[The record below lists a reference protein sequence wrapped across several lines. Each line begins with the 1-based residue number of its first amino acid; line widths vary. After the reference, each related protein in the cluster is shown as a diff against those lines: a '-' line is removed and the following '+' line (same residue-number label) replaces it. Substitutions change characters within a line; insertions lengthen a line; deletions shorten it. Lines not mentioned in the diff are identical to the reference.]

1 MTILCTIQM
10 LGFGAEST
18 DLSIQMGHILNGPG
32 VFGAH
37 NSRWNSDNPITHDHD
52 QRRDGLSCGGY
63 RMNITKTYGGE
74 GYDTPVDGNGDIAE
88 AVFGAFHQV
97 HHGAHDNADDED
109 GEQEDKNLDPT
120 VLHRPPE
127 FIRFPNGMRGF

>member
-18 DLSIQMGHILNGPG
+18 DLSIQVRHILNGPG

-52 QRRDGLSCGGY
+52 QRCDGLSCGGY
-63 RMNITKTYGGE
+63 RMNIAKTYGGE

-88 AVFGAFHQV
+88 AVFGAFHHTVPMMMQIMRTV
-97 HHGAHDNADDED
+97 KRNTKTLTLLFLTAL
-109 GEQEDKNLDPT
+109 QSLLDSP
-120 VLHRPPE
+120 
-127 FIRFPNGMRGF
+127 I